1 VTARAEQAGRG
12 SPGPNGTGAEHP
24 GEQQSKAQWRARLTA
39 ARRALP
45 AQVRAERAQA
55 LHQRAVQLAT
65 TTGGPVCAYLPIGSE
80 PGSAELPAALLAAGH
95 EVLLPV
101 VPAELGPLDWARY
114 EGPDDLG
121 PGPIGLREP
130 IGPRLGP
137 TGIAQARLVLVPALA
152 VDRRGIRIGKG
163 AGYYDRSLPLAHPG
177 VPLVA
182 VVYDEELVDLLPTE
196 EHDFP
201 VTAVLR
207 PGSAV
212 TQL

>member
-1 VTARAEQAGRG
+1 MAR
-12 SPGPNGTGAEHP
+12 
-24 GEQQSKAQWRARLTA
+24 SKAEWRTRLTA
-39 ARRALP
+39 TRRAVP
-45 AQVRAERAQA
+45 VEVRAERAQA
-55 LHQRAVQLAT
+55 LHLRAVQLAA

-121 PGPIGLREP
+121 AGPIGLREP
-130 IGPRLGP
+130 TGTRLGP
-137 TGIAQARLVLVPALA
+137 AGIARARLVLVPALA
-152 VDRRGIRIGKG
+152 VDRRGLRIGKG
-163 AGYYDRSLPLAHPG
+163 AGYYDRSLPLADPG

-182 VVYDEELVDLLPTE
+182 VVYDEELVDRLPAE

-201 VTAVLR
+201 VTGVLR
-207 PGSAV
+207 PGHAV
-212 TQL
+212 TTL